1 MQGLHFAFSK
11 LFLPLSTSNILIEMI
26 NAVYLYLIW
35 GNEKYLNN
43 FKSSSN
49 KSNRLSAAKGI
60 VNSLQ
65 ESVCSTIVDDVMI
78 KIYRLSVYY
87 SHIF

>member
-1 MQGLHFAFSK
+1 
-11 LFLPLSTSNILIEMI
+11 MI

-78 KIYRLSVYY
+78 KIYHLSVYY

>member
-1 MQGLHFAFSK
+1 
-11 LFLPLSTSNILIEMI
+11 MI
-26 NAVYLYLIW
+26 SAVYLYLIW

-49 KSNRLSAAKGI
+49 KSNRLSAVKGI

-65 ESVCSTIVDDVMI
+65 ESMCSTNVDDVMI

>member
-1 MQGLHFAFSK
+1 
-11 LFLPLSTSNILIEMI
+11 MI
-26 NAVYLYLIW
+26 NSVYLYLIW